1 MDNKK
6 RAAAMAAVYAHIKTS
21 EERKAQALAE
31 QAEQGDAAKVGSF
44 VGRDFFGPLPN
55 IWGMTGRQSLMQANA
70 MMQLRMFR

>member
-21 EERKAQALAE
+21 EERNAQTL
-31 QAEQGDAAKVGSF
+31 AEQGDAAGAGSF
-44 VGRDFFGPLPN
+44 VGPGFSGSVPN
-55 IWGMTGRQSLMQANA
+55 IWGMTGRQSLMQANT